1 MNNYDRFVA
10 VRAKLAQIHDAGYA
24 VDNLR
29 KRGAFTGA
37 VEALAESGQ
46 PMEPPPYRP
55 LCCLIL
61 TEEKH
66 KLLAWEEDALKDERR
81 AVKVLLADYFAIKG
95 ELETLLAA
103 S

>member
-37 VEALAESGQ
+37 VEAFQ
-46 PMEPPPYRP
+46 PGF
-55 LCCLIL
+55 L

-66 KLLAWEEDALKDERR
+66 KLLAWEEDARKDERR

-95 ELETLLAA
+95 ELEALLAA